1 MMVARV
7 GIISNAGKVS
17 HSIAKKCSDCLDR
30 FLNATFLFQVCQQQS
45 LKYIVHVLQY
55 STTLGF
61 RLFHFTFAA

>member
-45 LKYIVHVLQY
+45 LKYIVHVTVQY
-55 STTLGF
+55 YTLGF